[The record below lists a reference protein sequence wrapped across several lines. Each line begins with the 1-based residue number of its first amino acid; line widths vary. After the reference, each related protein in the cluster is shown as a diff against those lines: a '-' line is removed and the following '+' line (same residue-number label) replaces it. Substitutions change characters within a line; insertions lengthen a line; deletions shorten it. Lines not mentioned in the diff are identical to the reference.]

1 MKKEKNAVKEYFRF
15 NANFTN
21 LKFQKLRT
29 VDIVD
34 IHINHLHSDIRIH
47 FLYSFLYIS
56 YETDK
61 ENLFIH
67 Q

>member
-1 MKKEKNAVKEYFRF
+1 MMKKEKNAVKEYFRF

-47 FLYSFLYIS
+47 FLYSFLFIS
-56 YETDK
+56 
-61 ENLFIH
+61 
-67 Q
+67 